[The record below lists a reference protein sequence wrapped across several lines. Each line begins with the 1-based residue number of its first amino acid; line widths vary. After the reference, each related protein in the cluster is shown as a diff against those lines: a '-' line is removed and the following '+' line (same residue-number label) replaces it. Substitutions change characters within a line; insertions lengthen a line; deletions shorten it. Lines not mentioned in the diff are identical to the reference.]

1 MKRLLFTFL
10 ALCLAV
16 AGSAQSGQMTS
27 KLPTIDITKEYPK
40 KKLVLQDIAT
50 AEYIPLETSDKVL
63 LDGVATLH
71 CSFTEHYI
79 TTYNA
84 NEGQIFVFDR
94 KGKICHTF
102 NHKGGSGE
110 EYNYP
115 LQLRL
120 DEKAKELFLLDISNK
135 IQVYSIE
142 GKYKRSLSIP
152 KDVRIE
158 IMYNCDEQHLLGYDS
173 YMLDRKD
180 KQPNSRPYL
189 LISKKNGAVS
199 RLPVTIHKRVG
210 KRIYIT
216 QGGQTATVSMS
227 LYPLANS
234 GSEFIFADL
243 AGDTVYSYCNHKLT
257 PLFVRTPK
265 VDASEPRLV
274 MQCYAKIGNYLLMST
289 ALKKYEPGKTSFD
302 TKEFVY
308 DTVEK
313 KVYDLEFENQDYS
326 PARSMRMGGVLS
338 ALPEKCVFDSW
349 DTDRLLDMLEKGKLT
364 GNLKKVAEKMT
375 VDDNPLL
382 ILYKFK

>member
-1 MKRLLFTFL
+1 M
-10 ALCLAV
+10 
-16 AGSAQSGQMTS
+16 
-27 KLPTIDITKEYPK
+27 
-40 KKLVLQDIAT
+40 
-50 AEYIPLETSDKVL
+50 
-63 LDGVATLH
+63 
-71 CSFTEHYI
+71 
-79 TTYNA
+79 
-84 NEGQIFVFDR
+84 
-94 KGKICHTF
+94 
-102 NHKGGSGE
+102 
-110 EYNYP
+110 
-115 LQLRL
+115 QLRL

-189 LISKKNGAVS
+189 LISKKNGVVS

-265 VDASEPRLV
+265 ADASEPRLV
-274 MQCYAKIGNYLLMST
+274 MQCYAKIGSYLLMST
-289 ALKKYEPGKTSFD
+289 ALK
-302 TKEFVY
+302 
-308 DTVEK
+308 
-313 KVYDLEFENQDYS
+313 NMN
-326 PARSMRMGGVLS
+326 R
-338 ALPEKCVFDSW
+338 
-349 DTDRLLDMLEKGKLT
+349 GKLR
-364 GNLKKVAEKMT
+364 
-375 VDDNPLL
+375 L
-382 ILYKFK
+382 ILKNLFMIRLRRKYMIWNLRIKTIRPPVQCEWEAYYRHYLKNVFSIRGILTVYWICWRKES

>member
-1 MKRLLFTFL
+1 MNDQFIQGVIFDWDK
-10 ALCLAV
+10 
-16 AGSAQSGQMTS
+16 
-27 KLPTIDITKEYPK
+27 IDK
-40 KKLVLQDIAT
+40 
-50 AEYIPLETSDKVL
+50 
-63 LDGVATLH
+63 
-71 CSFTEHYI
+71 
-79 TTYNA
+79 
-84 NEGQIFVFDR
+84 
-94 KGKICHTF
+94 
-102 NHKGGSGE
+102 
-110 EYNYP
+110 
-115 LQLRL
+115 
-120 DEKAKELFLLDISNK
+120 
-135 IQVYSIE
+135 
-142 GKYKRSLSIP
+142 
-152 KDVRIE
+152 
-158 IMYNCDEQHLLGYDS
+158 DS

-243 AGDTVYSYCNHKLT
+243 AGDTVYSYYNHKLT

-265 VDASEPRLV
+265 ADASEPRLV

-313 KVYDLEFENQDYS
+313 KEIGRAHV
-326 PARSMRMGGVLS
+326 
-338 ALPEKCVFDSW
+338 
-349 DTDRLLDMLEKGKLT
+349 
-364 GNLKKVAEKMT
+364 
-375 VDDNPLL
+375 
-382 ILYKFK
+382 

>member
-1 MKRLLFTFL
+1 M
-10 ALCLAV
+10 
-16 AGSAQSGQMTS
+16 
-27 KLPTIDITKEYPK
+27 
-40 KKLVLQDIAT
+40 
-50 AEYIPLETSDKVL
+50 
-63 LDGVATLH
+63 
-71 CSFTEHYI
+71 
-79 TTYNA
+79 
-84 NEGQIFVFDR
+84 
-94 KGKICHTF
+94 
-102 NHKGGSGE
+102 
-110 EYNYP
+110 
-115 LQLRL
+115 
-120 DEKAKELFLLDISNK
+120 FLLDISNK

-265 VDASEPRLV
+265 ADASEPRLV